1 MIDAPVD
8 EGEEGEVV
16 LALCATTTSAA
27 NVTSKCRKEDV
38 SAIDMR
44 IG

>member
-16 LALCATTTSAA
+16 LALCATTTAVA
-27 NVTSKCRKEDV
+27 NVMSRLKKEV

>member
-16 LALCATTTSAA
+16 LALCATTAGMA
-27 NVTSKCRKEDV
+27 NIMSRCRKEEV

-44 IG
+44 TG